1 MPIVDLSSG
10 IGAFGEQLGT
20 QLAGPFGPLLGLQQQ
35 GFPSSYPIVKRF
47 VQPSTQLRAANGV
60 TDLDDPTYLGFSL
73 QFDITSPL
81 FNGATIGS
89 VDDTNY
95 NINPSACA
103 YLTKIGEITRASYL
117 KAFIQGL
124 MKINSERPYYWQTVE
139 GLSEAW
145 TKNTDFSLDPFVG
158 TADEEG
164 ITIGCLEAIDLKLTA
179 LFTLYR
185 MAVYDSKYRRQ
196 IVPNNLLRFDV
207 TLNVQEIRKF
217 KTVRNW
223 LIALNLSE
231 NKPSTKD
238 FINENTSQVSFLF
251 TQCMWDSKASGIV
264 LDNVNNTEMSAAK
277 TDIKFTYANVSE
289 ASQFSGFDGKL
300 VGNAKVVDP
309 ANKPSFEDKIK
320 SFAKDQ
326 LANQAAG
333 AVNNISRTVS
343 SFLQGL
349 TLGNVY
355 GGRNELFA
363 AINNPQSLI
372 NAAIGA
378 AVQGTTSG
386 QPGNF
391 AFKLAGNLFPPEGS
405 NRLGGGG
412 GLNISA
418 FDPAP
423 PPMNS
428 LPQAGRI
435 LPPANQPTNF
445 DGVTPTISNGMILPG
460 NENIYGSA
468 PSGPPPLTSTNIFG

>member
-1 MPIVDLSSG
+1 MPIFDLSSEVG
-10 IGAFGEQLGT
+10 PFGEQLGT
-20 QLAGPFGPLLGLQQQ
+20 QLAGPFGPLFGLQQK
-35 GFPSSYPIVKRF
+35 GFPSAYPVGKRF
-47 VQPSTQLRAANGV
+47 VQQSTQLKAANGV

-73 QFDITSPL
+73 QFDIKSPL

-95 NINPSACA
+95 NKTPSAVA
-103 YLTKIGEITRASYL
+103 YLAKIGEVTRASYL
-117 KAFIQGL
+117 KAFIQGI
-124 MKINSERPYYWQTVE
+124 MKINNERPYYWQTVE
-139 GLSEAW
+139 GLTEAW
-145 TKNTDFSLDPFVG
+145 TKNTDFSEDPYVG
-158 TADEEG
+158 TEKGEG

-207 TLNVQEIRKF
+207 DVNVQEIRKF

-223 LIALNLSE
+223 LIAMNNSE
-231 NKPSTKD
+231 NKPSSKD
-238 FINENTSQVSFLF
+238 FINENTSQVSFKF
-251 TQCMWDSKASGIV
+251 TQCMWNATASGKV
-264 LDNVNNTEMSAAK
+264 LDTVSNSELDVAK
-277 TDIKFTYANVSE
+277 TEIKFSYANLSE
-289 ASQFSGFDGKL
+289 ASQFSGYDGKL
-300 VGNAKVVDP
+300 VGNAKMVDP
-309 ANKPSFEDKIK
+309 AAAKFGDKIK

-326 LANQAAG
+326 LANQAQG
-333 AVNNISRTVS
+333 AINSISRTTS

-363 AINNPQSLI
+363 AISNPQSLV

-378 AVQGTTSG
+378 ALQDSTAG

-391 AFKLAGNLFPPEGS
+391 AFRLAGNLFPPGES
-405 NRLGGGG
+405 NRVGNG

-418 FDPAP
+418 FDPVP

-428 LPQAGRI
+428 LPQVGRI
-435 LPPANQPTNF
+435 QPPAYQPTNF
-445 DGVTPTISNGMILPG
+445 DGINPPSLNG
-460 NENIYGSA
+460 NDNIYGSA
-468 PSGPPPLTSTNIFG
+468 PSGPSPLTSTNIFD